1 MTNDLKIISVSSV
14 FDNINYLVPIY
25 QRNFAW
31 TEVQIVQLIEDI
43 ESSIDGP

>member
-1 MTNDLKIISVSSV
+1 MKNDLKIVSVSNV

-31 TEVQIVQLIEDI
+31 TEIQIVQLIEDI
-43 ESSIDGP
+43 